1 VAAFREFGEDEMDVR
16 MDGRVAAI
24 TGASTGL
31 GLAMAKEFAASGA
44 SVALLAR
51 KADVLAKAKADVAT
65 AAGKTN
71 AKIEAYSC
79 DVSKAQPIAD
89 TFKKIEADF
98 GKVDILVNNAGI
110 SHAKPF
116 ETVTDEDWQGD
127 LDLKLFAAIR
137 TIRAV
142 LPGMRQRKWGR
153 IVNVLNIGAKAPNAN
168 STPTSVSRAAGLA
181 LTKALS
187 QENAQHGVLVNAML
201 VGLIESDQW
210 VRRHKT
216 AAGEGKTYEEFLAGM
231 AKGRIPLGRMGKA
244 EEFARMACFL
254 CSDAGSFITGVA
266 INVDGGASPVV

>member
-1 VAAFREFGEDEMDVR
+1 MDVR
-16 MDGRVAAI
+16 MDGRVAVI

-31 GLAMAKEFAASGA
+31 GLAMAKEFAASGG
-44 SVALLAR
+44 SVAMLAR
-51 KADVLAKAKADVAT
+51 KADVLATAKAEVVK

-71 AKIEAYSC
+71 GKFEAYSC
-79 DVSKAQPIAD
+79 DVSKAGPIAD
-89 TFKKIEADF
+89 TFKKVVADF

-110 SHAKPF
+110 SHAKAF
-116 ETVTDEDWQGD
+116 DTVTDEDWQGD

-137 TIRAV
+137 LCRAA
-142 LPGMRQRKWGR
+142 LPGMRERKWGR
-153 IVNVLNIGAKAPNAN
+153 IVNVLNIGAKAPGAD

-187 QENAQHGVLVNAML
+187 KENAPHNVLVNAML

-210 VRRHKT
+210 VRRHKAANDGKSYQEFT
-216 AAGEGKTYEEFLAGM
+216 AAM
-231 AKGRIPLGRMGKA
+231 SKGRIPIGRMGKA

>member
-1 VAAFREFGEDEMDVR
+1 MDVR
-16 MDGRVAAI
+16 MDGRVAVI

-31 GLAMAKEFAASGA
+31 GLAMAKEFAASGG

-51 KADVLAKAKADVAT
+51 KADVLAAAKAEVVK

-71 AKIEAYSC
+71 GKFEAYSC
-79 DVSKAQPIAD
+79 DVAKAQPIAD
-89 TFKKIEADF
+89 TFKKVVADF
-98 GKVDILVNNAGI
+98 GKVDIVVNNAGI

-116 ETVTDEDWQGD
+116 DTVTDEDWQGD

-137 TIRAV
+137 LCRAA
-142 LPGMRQRKWGR
+142 LPGMRERKWGR

-210 VRRHKT
+210 QRRHK
-216 AAGEGKTYEEFLAGM
+216 AANDGKSYQEFTAGM

>member
-1 VAAFREFGEDEMDVR
+1 MDVR
-16 MDGRVAAI
+16 MDGRVALI

-44 SVALLAR
+44 SVAMLAR
-51 KADVLAKAKADVAT
+51 KPDALAAGKAEVAK

-71 AKIEAYSC
+71 AKIETYSC
-79 DVSKAQPIAD
+79 DVAKAPPIGD
-89 TFKKIEADF
+89 TWQKVLSDF
-98 GKVDILVNNAGI
+98 GKVDIVVNNAGI

-137 TIRAV
+137 LLRLA
-142 LPGMRQRKWGR
+142 LPGMRERKWGR
-153 IVNVLNIGAKAPNAN
+153 VVNVLNIGAKAPGAD

-187 QENAQHGVLVNAML
+187 KENAPHNVLVNAML

-210 VRRHKT
+210 ARRHKT
-216 AAGEGKTYEEFLAGM
+216 AAGAGKSYEEFLDGM
-231 AKGRIPLGRMGKA
+231 AKGRIPIGRMGRS

>member
-1 VAAFREFGEDEMDVR
+1 MDVR
-16 MDGRVAAI
+16 MDGRVAVI

-31 GLAMAKEFAASGA
+31 GLAMAEEFAASGA

-51 KADVLAKAKADVAT
+51 KADALASAKAQVVK

-71 AKIEAYSC
+71 GKIEAYSC
-79 DVSKAQPIAD
+79 DVAKAAPIAE
-89 TFKKIEADF
+89 TWKKVEADF
-98 GKVDILVNNAGI
+98 GKVDIVVNNAGI

-116 ETVTDEDWQGD
+116 DTVTDEDWQGD

-137 TIRAV
+137 MIRHA
-142 LPGMRQRKWGR
+142 LPGMRERKWGR
-153 IVNVLNIGAKAPNAN
+153 IVNVLNVGAKAPTAN

-181 LTKALS
+181 LTKALAN
-187 QENAQHGVLVNAML
+187 ENGPHGILVNAML

-216 AAGEGKTYEEFLAGM
+216 AAGQGKSYDEFLAGM
-231 AKGRIPLGRMGKA
+231 AKGRIPLGRMGRA
-244 EEFARMACFL
+244 EEFARLACFL

-266 INVDGGASPVV
+266 INVDGGMSPVV

>member
-1 VAAFREFGEDEMDVR
+1 MDVR
-16 MDGRVAAI
+16 MDGRVAVI

-51 KADVLAKAKADVAT
+51 KADALASAKADVVK

-79 DVSKAQPIAD
+79 DVSKAQPITD
-89 TFKKIEADF
+89 TFKKIETEF
-98 GKVDILVNNAGI
+98 GKIDIVVNNAGI
-110 SHAKPF
+110 SHAKAF

-137 TIRAV
+137 TVRAA
-142 LPGMRQRKWGR
+142 LPGMRERKWGR

-187 QENAQHGVLVNAML
+187 QENAQYGILVNAML

-210 VRRHKT
+210 QRRHKT
-216 AAGEGKTYEEFLAGM
+216 AAGAGKTYEEFLAGM

>member
-1 VAAFREFGEDEMDVR
+1 MDVR
-16 MDGRVAAI
+16 LDGRVAVI

-31 GLAMAKEFAASGA
+31 GLAMASEFAASGG

-51 KADVLAKAKADVAT
+51 REDALATAKAQVID
-65 AAGKTN
+65 AAGQTG
-71 AKIEAYSC
+71 AKVETYSC
-79 DVSKAQPIAD
+79 DVSQAQPITD
-89 TFKKIEADF
+89 TFNQVVADF
-98 GKVDILVNNAGI
+98 GKVDILVNNAGV

-116 ETVTDEDWQGD
+116 DTVTDEDWQAD

-137 TIRAV
+137 LTRLA
-142 LPGMRQRKWGR
+142 LPGMRDRTWGR
-153 IVNVLNIGAKAPNAN
+153 IVNVLNIGAKAPGAN

-187 QENAQHGVLVNAML
+187 RENAEHNVLVNAML

-210 VRRHKT
+210 RRRHASADDGT
-216 AAGEGKTYEEFLAGM
+216 SYQQFLAGM
-231 AKGRIPLGRMGKA
+231 ATGNIPLGRMGRA
-244 EEFARMACFL
+244 DEFARLACFL

>member
-1 VAAFREFGEDEMDVR
+1 MEVR
-16 MDGRVAAI
+16 MDGRVAVI

-31 GLAMAKEFAASGA
+31 GLAMAKEFAASGG
-44 SVALLAR
+44 SVAILAR
-51 KADVLAKAKADVAT
+51 KQDVLNQAKAEVQK
-65 AAGKTN
+65 AAGKSN
-71 AKIEAYSC
+71 GRFEAYSC
-79 DVSKAQPIAD
+79 DVSKAQPIAE
-89 TFKKIEADF
+89 TWKKITADF
-98 GKVDILVNNAGI
+98 GKVDIVVNNAGI

-116 ETVTDEDWQGD
+116 DTVTDADWQGD

-137 TIRAV
+137 LCRLA
-142 LPGMRQRKWGR
+142 LPGMRERKWGR
-153 IVNVLNIGAKAPNAN
+153 IVNVLNIGAKAPTAD

-187 QENAQHGVLVNAML
+187 KENAQHGVLVNAML

-210 VRRHKT
+210 ARRHKGP
-216 AAGEGKTYEEFLAGM
+216 AGAGKSYEEFLAGM

-266 INVDGGASPVV
+266 VNVDGGASPVV

>member
-1 VAAFREFGEDEMDVR
+1 
-16 MDGRVAAI
+16 MDGRVAVI

-31 GLAMAKEFAASGA
+31 GLAMAKEFAASGG

-51 KADVLAKAKADVAT
+51 KADVLATAKAEVVK

-71 AKIEAYSC
+71 GKFEAYSC
-79 DVSKAQPIAD
+79 DVAKAQPIAD
-89 TFKKIEADF
+89 TFKKVVADF
-98 GKVDILVNNAGI
+98 GKVDIVVNNAGI

-116 ETVTDEDWQGD
+116 DTVTDEDWQGD

-137 TIRAV
+137 LCRAA
-142 LPGMRQRKWGR
+142 LPGMRERKWGR

-210 VRRHKT
+210 QRRHK
-216 AAGEGKTYEEFLAGM
+216 AANDGKSYQEFTAGM

>member
-1 VAAFREFGEDEMDVR
+1 V
-16 MDGRVAAI
+16 I
-24 TGASTGL
+24 TGSSTGL
-31 GLAMAKEFAASGA
+31 GLAMAKEFAASGG

-51 KADVLAKAKADVAT
+51 KADVLAQAKAEVQK
-65 AAGKTN
+65 AAGKSN
-71 AKIEAYSC
+71 GRFEAYSC
-79 DVSKAQPIAD
+79 DVSKAAPIAE
-89 TFKKIEADF
+89 TWKKVEADF

-137 TIRAV
+137 LCRLA
-142 LPGMRQRKWGR
+142 LPGMKQRKWGR
-153 IVNVLNIGAKAPNAN
+153 IVNVLNIGAKAPGAN

-181 LTKALS
+181 LTKAMS
-187 QENAQHGVLVNAML
+187 QENAQHGVMVNAML

-210 VRRHKT
+210 ARRYKT
-216 AAGEGKTYEEFLAGM
+216 PAGEGKTYEQFLQGM
-231 AKGRIPLGRMGKA
+231 AGRIPLGRMGKA

>member
-1 VAAFREFGEDEMDVR
+1 MDVR
-16 MDGRVAAI
+16 MDGRVAVI

-31 GLAMAKEFAASGA
+31 GLATAKEFAASGA

-51 KADVLAKAKADVAT
+51 RPDVLATAKDEVTRAAGTTNARIGAYPCDVA
-65 AAGKTN
+65 
-71 AKIEAYSC
+71 
-79 DVSKAQPIAD
+79 KAQPITD
-89 TFKKIEADF
+89 TFNKIEADF
-98 GKVDILVNNAGI
+98 GHIDILMNNAGM

-116 ETVTDEDWQGD
+116 DTVTDEDWQND

-142 LPGMRQRKWGR
+142 LPGMRERRWGR
-153 IVNVLNIGAKAPNAN
+153 IVNVLNIGSKAPTAN
-168 STPTSVSRAAGLA
+168 STPTSVSRAAGMA

-187 QENAQHGVLVNAML
+187 QENAPYGVLVNAML
-201 VGLIESDQW
+201 VGLIDSDQW
-210 VRRHKT
+210 QRRHKT
-216 AAGEGKTYEEFLAGM
+216 PAGEGKTYEEFLAGM
-231 AKGRIPLGRMGKA
+231 AEGRIPLGRIGRA

>member
-1 VAAFREFGEDEMDVR
+1 MDVR
-16 MDGRVAAI
+16 MDGRVAVI

-31 GLAMAKEFAASGA
+31 GLAMAREFAASGG

-51 KADVLAKAKADVAT
+51 KADVLASAKAEVQK

-71 AKIEAYSC
+71 GKVEAYSC
-79 DVSKAQPIAD
+79 DVSKAEPIAD
-89 TFKKIEADF
+89 TWKKIVADF
-98 GKVDILVNNAGI
+98 GKVDIVVNNAGI

-116 ETVTDEDWQGD
+116 DTVTDADWQGD

-137 TIRAV
+137 TIRLA
-142 LPGMRQRKWGR
+142 LPGMRERKWGR
-153 IVNVLNIGAKAPNAN
+153 ILNVLNIGAKAPNAN

-187 QENAQHGVLVNAML
+187 KENAEHNILVNAML
-201 VGLIESDQW
+201 VGLIDSDQW

-216 AAGEGKTYEEFLAGM
+216 AAGEGKTYEQFLDGM

-254 CSDAGSFITGVA
+254 CSDAGSYVTGVA
-266 INVDGGASPVV
+266 INVDGGMSPVV

>member
-1 VAAFREFGEDEMDVR
+1 
-16 MDGRVAAI
+16 MDGRVAVI
-24 TGASTGL
+24 TGSSTGL

-51 KADVLAKAKADVAT
+51 KADALAAAKAEVAK

-79 DVSKAQPIAD
+79 DVSKAQPIAE
-89 TFKKIEADF
+89 TWKKVTGDF
-98 GKVDILVNNAGI
+98 GKVDIVVNNAGI
-110 SHAKPF
+110 SHAKAF
-116 ETVTDEDWQGD
+116 DTVTDEDWQGD

-137 TIRAV
+137 LLRLA
-142 LPGMRQRKWGR
+142 LPGMRERKWGR
-153 IVNVLNIGAKAPNAN
+153 VVNVLNIGAKAPGAD

-187 QENAQHGVLVNAML
+187 KENAPHNVLVNAML
-201 VGLIESDQW
+201 VGLIDSDQW
-210 VRRHKT
+210 QRRHKT
-216 AAGEGKTYEEFLAGM
+216 AAGAGKTYEEFLAGM
-231 AKGRIPLGRMGKA
+231 AKGRIPIGRMGKA

>member
-1 VAAFREFGEDEMDVR
+1 MDVR
-16 MDGRVAAI
+16 MDGRVAVI

-51 KADVLAKAKADVAT
+51 KADALASAKGEVQK

-71 AKIEAYSC
+71 AKVEAYSC
-79 DVSKAQPIAD
+79 DVAKAQPIAD
-89 TFKKIEADF
+89 TWKKIQADF
-98 GKVDILVNNAGI
+98 GKVDIVVNNAGI
-110 SHAKPF
+110 SHAKSF

-127 LDLKLFAAIR
+127 LDLKLFAAVRLIR
-137 TIRAV
+137 LA
-142 LPGMRQRKWGR
+142 LPGMRDRKWGR
-153 IVNVLNIGAKAPNAN
+153 IVNVLNIGAKAPTAN
-168 STPTSVSRAAGLA
+168 SAPTSVSRAAGLA

-187 QENAQHGVLVNAML
+187 QEHAKDNILVNAML

-210 VRRHKT
+210 ARRHKT
-216 AAGEGKTYEEFLAGM
+216 AAGAGKSYDEFLAGM

-266 INVDGGASPVV
+266 INVDGGASPVT

>member
-1 VAAFREFGEDEMDVR
+1 MDVR
-16 MDGRVAAI
+16 MDGRVAVI

-51 KADVLAKAKADVAT
+51 KADALAKAKAEVAK
-65 AAGKTN
+65 AAGKAN
-71 AKIEAYSC
+71 IKIEAYSC
-79 DVSKAQPIAD
+79 DVSKAAAIAE
-89 TFKKIEADF
+89 TWKKVEAEF
-98 GKVDILVNNAGI
+98 GKVDIVVNNAGI

-116 ETVTDEDWQGD
+116 DTVTDEDWQGD

-137 TIRAV
+137 MIRHA
-142 LPGMRQRKWGR
+142 LPGMRERKWGR
-153 IVNVLNIGAKAPNAN
+153 IVNVLNIGAKAPTAN

-187 QENAQHGVLVNAML
+187 QENAKDNILVNAML

-210 VRRHKT
+210 ERRHKT

-231 AKGRIPLGRMGKA
+231 AKGRIPIGRMGKA
-244 EEFARMACFL
+244 KEFARMACFL